1 MNATFPDFTVDSRL
15 EADSHFVIDLEL
27 SQVRLSNNAAF
38 PWLILIPR
46 RANIVEIIDLD
57 DTDRELLFKET
68 VLASQIMRQMF
79 QPTKLNVANLGN
91 IVPQLHVHVVARFDK
106 DGAWPGPI
114 WNSGVREDY
123 DSAKLQERLLQVQGA
138 FNEVYGGAGS

>member
-1 MNATFPDFTVDSRL
+1 MSATFPDFVVDPKL
-15 EADSHFVIDLEL
+15 EADSHFIIDLEL
-27 SQVRLSNNAAF
+27 SQIRLSNNAAF
-38 PWLILIPR
+38 PWLILVPR

-57 DTDRELLFKET
+57 DTDRELLFKEI
-68 VLASQIMRQMF
+68 VLASQIMKQLF

-106 DGAWPGPI
+106 DAAWPGPI

-123 DSAKLQERLLQVQGA
+123 SPAKLQERMLLVQGA
-138 FNEVYGGAGS
+138 FHEVYGGAGS